1 MEIRRDIYVL
11 RDRIKDPIEYVQG
24 SDKIQI
30 IFTLKDYDIPA
41 GASMRLYVEKPSG
54 KAVYNT
60 VTGAIKGNVITINP
74 TKQMSAE
81 TGVANIQVELIAGGK
96 SLVTF
101 AYPMRVKRSLFK
113 ISSDNGS
120 NFIDE
125 LMKKVQA
132 AIDYIE
138 DLGKKLTDAAQSG
151 KFSATVQVGDTSTLP
166 PGSEAVVSNS
176 GTKKDAVFN
185 FGIPKGEQ
193 GNIGP
198 IGPQGKQGERGP
210 KGEPGADGTAV
221 VIEVKPGMFALSISA
236 EGHLIVTHNAADE
249 APPLKIVD
257 GHLKYIIGGTV
268 N

>member
-24 SDKIQI
+24 SDKIPI
-30 IFTLKDYDIPA
+30 VFTLKDYDVPA

-60 VTGAIKGNVITINP
+60 VTGAIKGNAITINP

-81 TGVANIQVELIAGGK
+81 TGVANIQVELLTGDK

-113 ISSDNGS
+113 INSDNGS

-166 PGSEAVVSNS
+166 PGTDAVVSNS
-176 GTKKDAVFN
+176 GTKKDAVFCLL
-185 FGIPKGEQ
+185 G
-193 GNIGP
+193 
-198 IGPQGKQGERGP
+198 
-210 KGEPGADGTAV
+210 
-221 VIEVKPGMFALSISA
+221 
-236 EGHLIVTHNAADE
+236 
-249 APPLKIVD
+249 
-257 GHLKYIIGGTV
+257 
-268 N
+268 

>member
-1 MEIRRDIYVL
+1 M
-11 RDRIKDPIEYVQG
+11 RIDG
-24 SDKIQI
+24 LDKELQ
-30 IFTLKDYDIPA
+30 
-41 GASMRLYVEKPSG
+41 EKV
-54 KAVYNT
+54 K
-60 VTGAIKGNVITINP
+60 TILNE
-74 TKQMSAE
+74 AE
-81 TGVANIQVELIAGGK
+81 DK
-96 SLVTF
+96 S
-101 AYPMRVKRSLFK
+101 
-113 ISSDNGS
+113 
-120 NFIDE
+120 
-125 LMKKVQA
+125 A
-132 AIDYIE
+132 AIYE
-138 DLGKKLTDAAQSG
+138 SG

-166 PGSEAVVSNS
+166 PGTDAVVSNS

-221 VIEVKPGMFALSISA
+221 VTEVKPGMFALSISA